1 MIKRIAT
8 VGGWTLVSR
17 ISGFI
22 RDVVMAAVLG
32 AGPMADAFFVAF
44 RLPNHFRA
52 IFAEGAFAAAFVPAY
67 ARVLQQAGID
77 PAKLFADRIAAA
89 LIAINLVL
97 LSLALLFTPWVVSIL
112 APGLVNDPTRFD
124 LAVALTRITFP
135 YLALVSLETLLAG
148 VLNANQRFAA
158 AAGAPVLLNVS
169 LIATLLL
176 APYFQSAGYAAA
188 WGVAIAGVAQ
198 VLLVAIDAE
207 MRGIGI
213 RFRLPKLDENTR
225 RFLKALGPAIVGA
238 GGVQL
243 ALFADTLIA
252 SFLPTGA
259 LSALYYADRIN
270 QLPIGVVGIAVGTVL
285 LPEMS
290 RRLAAGD
297 ERGAALAQARG
308 IQLALLMAVPCVA
321 GAIAIPDLIMRALFA
336 RGAFTAA
343 DAAAAGATLAAYAIG
358 LLPFVMMRS
367 FTAPFYAR
375 GDTLTPVKA
384 ALLAAA
390 VNIALKVV
398 LMGPLAQVGLALATS
413 VGAWINLTLLTIFAR
428 QQGFAVSGAGLRPVI
443 RLLLAGAVLAVALYF
458 GSLWLSKAFAGLPYF
473 REETTLAVL
482 LSHRHHHLCACRA
495 AAARSRLARL
505 PPQGCRHGCGRS
517 CVEDAAAA
525 RPDLGLFVAARQHPS
540 AYSLGSDMLAK
551 RRCRALDRTCLRP
564 SHAGH
569 GASGPPACGGGK
581 IQAGGE
587 CVDKERAASEIDKIV
602 RKIMTDNDLKAVIA
616 GVSVA
621 GQPVLTKAW
630 GESMTGV
637 PATYDMHFRNGS
649 VAIAYLGVVTLQLQE
664 KGVLRLDDKLS
675 KWFPDY
681 PKADRITLAMLL
693 NATSGYADY
702 VNMKVLPLYKDPF
715 RNWQPDELIA
725 LSFKQPMV
733 CEPGTCFAYAH
744 TNFVILGKVLEKAT
758 GRGVAELIRDG
769 ILVPLSLNDTRSE
782 QTAVIQEPVLHAFD
796 AERGIYE
803 DATYWDPSWTLARG
817 AVMTSNV
824 ADILKS
830 VDAIGTGALL
840 SPDSFKLQLAP
851 TTAKLKPWSE
861 QRFYGLGIFVIDGW
875 LVQNP
880 SFAGYAATMAYLP
893 AQKLAI
899 VVSATEGMKAP
910 DEGNLSTVVLKD
922 IALYLAPDHPMK

>member
-67 ARVLQQAGID
+67 ARMLQQSGID
-77 PAKLFADRIAAA
+77 AAKLFADRIAAA
-89 LIAINLVL
+89 LIAINLFL
-97 LSLALLFTPWVVSIL
+97 LALALLFTPWVVSIL
-112 APGLVNDPTRFD
+112 APGLDPVRFD

-188 WGVAIAGVAQ
+188 WGVLIAGVAQ
-198 VLLVAIDAE
+198 LILVAVDAE
-207 MRGIGI
+207 MRGVGI
-213 RFRLPKLDENTR
+213 RFRMPTLDANTR

-297 ERGAALAQARG
+297 TRGAALAQARG
-308 IQLALLMAVPCVA
+308 IQLALLMTVPSVA
-321 GAIAIPDLIMRALFA
+321 GAVAIPDLIMRALFA

-343 DAAAAGATLAAYAIG
+343 DAAAAGSTLAAYAIG

-413 VGAWINLTLLTIFAR
+413 AGAWINLTLLTIFAKR
-428 QQGFAVSGAGLRPVI
+428 RGFAVSGAGLRPVI
-443 RLLLAGAVLAVALYF
+443 RLFLAGAVLAVVLYF
-458 GSLWLSKAFAGLPYF
+458 GSIFLGKAFAGMTHF

-482 LSHRHHHLCACRA
+482 LL
-495 AAARSRLARL
+495 
-505 PPQGCRHGCGRS
+505 
-517 CVEDAAAA
+517 
-525 RPDLGLFVAARQHPS
+525 
-540 AYSLGSDMLAK
+540 
-551 RRCRALDRTCLRP
+551 
-564 SHAGH
+564 
-569 GASGPPACGGGK
+569 
-581 IQAGGE
+581 
-587 CVDKERAASEIDKIV
+587 
-602 RKIMTDNDLKAVIA
+602 
-616 GVSVA
+616 
-621 GQPVLTKAW
+621 
-630 GESMTGV
+630 
-637 PATYDMHFRNGS
+637 
-649 VAIAYLGVVTLQLQE
+649 
-664 KGVLRLDDKLS
+664 
-675 KWFPDY
+675 
-681 PKADRITLAMLL
+681 
-693 NATSGYADY
+693 
-702 VNMKVLPLYKDPF
+702 
-715 RNWQPDELIA
+715 
-725 LSFKQPMV
+725 
-733 CEPGTCFAYAH
+733 
-744 TNFVILGKVLEKAT
+744 
-758 GRGVAELIRDG
+758 
-769 ILVPLSLNDTRSE
+769 
-782 QTAVIQEPVLHAFD
+782 
-796 AERGIYE
+796 
-803 DATYWDPSWTLARG
+803 
-817 AVMTSNV
+817 
-824 ADILKS
+824 
-830 VDAIGTGALL
+830 IGT
-840 SPDSFKLQLAP
+840 
-851 TTAKLKPWSE
+851 
-861 QRFYGLGIFVIDGW
+861 IV
-875 LVQNP
+875 
-880 SFAGYAATMAYLP
+880 YAATVLLLLGRGWLATLFKDVGSAADAPASKTPQPPDPTSASSALP
-893 AQKLAI
+893 DN
-899 VVSATEGMKAP
+899 TP
-910 DEGNLSTVVLKD
+910 PPTV
-922 IALYLAPDHPMK
+922 